1 MAYEIGYKRP
11 PKSGQFS
18 KGKSGNP
25 KGRPKGSKN
34 FMTLLEK
41 ELGQSIVV
49 SENGK
54 KKTLSRLQAM
64 VKRLVAD
71 ALQGERKSLLLL
83 LDVLRRSDRLEGA
96 EADSLLPEGYEA
108 ILEAYVERRRHAAS
122 LDISSVENPL

>member
-11 PKSGQFS
+11 PRNGQFP

-41 ELGQSIVV
+41 ELAQSIIV

-54 KKTLSRLQAM
+54 KKTLTRLQAM

-71 ALQGERKSLLLL
+71 ALQGGSKSLLLL
-83 LDVLRRSDRLEGA
+83 LDILRRSDRLEGA
-96 EADSLLPEGYEA
+96 EADGLLPDGYEA
-108 ILEAYVERRRHAAS
+108 ILEAYVERRRHAAA
-122 LDISSVENPL
+122 DHSSMESSS

>member
-11 PKSGQFS
+11 PRSGQFS

-54 KKTLSRLQAM
+54 KTLTRLQAM
-64 VKRLVAD
+64 VKRMVAD

-83 LDVLRRSDRLEGA
+83 LDVLRRSDRLDGA
-96 EADSLLPEGYEA
+96 EAGSLLPEGFEA
-108 ILEAYVERRRHAAS
+108 ILASYVERQRHAAPPD
-122 LDISSVENPL
+122 LPATEN